1 MIVAMSSR
9 IQATRRRFGG
19 LIALIGTL
27 LLVTGCGG
35 GGGASATATPVANAA
50 GGLNLAGISAT
61 ATQLAKGGASVGAS
75 PSTAPTAA
83 PTVAPTVAPTAAP
96 TVTVPTVA
104 PTTAPTA
111 TRPAATVVAAAAT
124 QPATASVATASRPAS
139 GSPTASLVR
148 DPQGHFTFARPQGWT
163 DQSLPKPNVLVH
175 LTSSRPTVDF
185 RVQVNDTTLT
195 LAQFSEQN
203 QAGLKTALSGYEAGP
218 LNNKATTLG
227 GEPAVIN
234 DSFAVQ
240 NGTKLRLY
248 EILLK
253 RSGTLYS
260 LTLITD
266 VPPTDP
272 AAVLKVVTDSW
283 KFL

>member
-35 GGGASATATPVANAA
+35 GGGVPATATPVANAA

-61 ATQLAKGGASVGAS
+61 ATQLAKGGGAVSAS
-75 PSTAPTAA
+75 PST
-83 PTVAPTVAPTAAP
+83 AP